1 MSIASLSFLAFGLVA
16 VVAYNLHSSVV
27 WRKAILLI
35 ANVAFLSTFSHSISA
50 FVPLAGFLAL
60 GYLGVRAIE
69 RSHSRAAYWGIVEGT
84 LLLFVWLKQYTF
96 LPHVTFL
103 RSTYTT
109 LGLSYIFFRVMQM
122 MIDANGETRH
132 RGIDIVSYLNYTV
145 NFTTLV
151 AGPIQSYPEFIEQ
164 HLAPTR
170 PPLTIMDMGSGL
182 ERIVIGFF
190 KVNVLCLVFS
200 MLQSQAITA
209 LSANQA
215 IRDRA
220 LTGAMITACYTLYL
234 YFNFSGYT
242 DIVIGVAKFL
252 RITLPENF
260 NRPFAADNFLEFWN
274 RWHITL
280 SHWLKTYVYNP
291 LLIVLMRR
299 FPSPKI
305 EPFLGVGAFFVTFFL
320 IGVWHG
326 RTSEFIFFGVLLGAG
341 VSFNKLFQI
350 EMARAMG
357 KKQYRALS
365 NNWAYQAACRGL
377 TFTFFSFSLLWF
389 WANWS
394 ELGKMSRALGRPAQ
408 LLGWLLIFVAST
420 MVLAVWEVIR
430 ALTLHVKWDGQP
442 FVLSRYVRTVWDTA
456 LVFVLA
462 AVMGILSAPAPDIVY
477 KAF

>member
-1 MSIASLSFLAFGLVA
+1 MTIASLSFLAFGLIA
-16 VVAYNLHSSVV
+16 VLAYNLHSSVA

-35 ANVAFLSTFSHSISA
+35 ANVAFLSTFSHSISE

-69 RSHSRAAYWGIVEGT
+69 GSHGKGAYWGMVAGT
-84 LLLFVWLKQYTF
+84 VLLFIWLKKYTF
-96 LPHVTFL
+96 LPHVSLL

-109 LGLSYIFFRVMQM
+109 LGLSYIFFRVMHM
-122 MIDANGETRH
+122 IIDANGGTRH
-132 RGIDIVSYLNYTV
+132 RGIDVVSYLNYTI

-164 HLAPTR
+164 HLAPAP
-170 PPLTIMDMGSGL
+170 PPLTIMDMGNGL

-190 KVNVLCLVFS
+190 KVNVLSLVFS
-200 MLQSQAITA
+200 MLQSQAINA
-209 LSANQA
+209 LSPNQA
-215 IRDRA
+215 IRNRA
-220 LTGAMITACYTLYL
+220 LTGTMIAACYTLYL

-299 FPSPKI
+299 FPSPKV
-305 EPFLGVGAFFVTFFL
+305 EPFLGVAAFFVTFFL
-320 IGVWHG
+320 IGLWHG
-326 RTSEFIFFGVLLGAG
+326 QTSEFIFFGVLLGAG
-341 VSFNKLFQI
+341 VSFNKLFQV
-350 EMARAMG
+350 EMARAVG
-357 KKQYRALS
+357 KKQYKALS
-365 NNWAYQAACRGL
+365 NNWMYQAACRGL

-389 WANWS
+389 WSNWKD
-394 ELGKMSRALGRPAQ
+394 LGKMNRTLGFPAQ
-408 LLGWLLIFVAST
+408 LLGWLMLLVAST
-420 MVLAVWEVIR
+420 MVLAVWEAIR
-430 ALTLHVKWDGQP
+430 ALALHVKLDGQP

-462 AVMGILSAPAPDIVY
+462 VVMGILSAPAPDIVY